1 MLKEFA
7 QYLVSLKENKT
18 YEIHGETYSDHDLVR
33 IEPHKDRPSSIT
45 VSGLDSIVFLI
56 NREAYKFKAEF
67 PIFVQVVSEKE
78 VSVFTSYD
86 EQMKR
91 NYLYRAVCDVR
102 AASEGYRS
110 TEGAIIELRSK
121 FVPNEGTEYLLDLLS
136 RINIENGVTTTDN
149 GVSQAVEARTGI
161 SLKKMENIKPRVK
174 LIPYRTFLE
183 VEQPESE
190 FLLRVDKDGAIGF
203 FEADGGMWKLTAKDR
218 IAQYFATRLASEI
231 KSGSVVVMK

>member
-45 VSGLDSIVFLI
+45 VSGLDSIVALI
-56 NREAYKFKAEF
+56 NREADKFKAEF

-102 AASEGYRS
+102 AVSEGYRS

-136 RINIENGVTTTDN
+136 RINIENGVTTQDN

-190 FLLRVDKDGAIGF
+190 FLLRVDKDGDIGF
-203 FEADGGMWKLTAKDR
+203 FEADGGMWKLTAKNR
-218 IAQYFATRLASEI
+218 IAKYFEAGLASEI
-231 KSGSVVVMK
+231 KSGSVEVMM